1 MTVDFR
7 GTIAT
12 DLGVCVSGDIG
23 SNHISDGTGLI
34 KTQGRLTMDGIM
46 TPARGTAVNLLIVR
60 PQLGV
65 ITRFPKPMFV
75 LRAVPNIID
84 RFTEVEIGCR
94 LTLMEGLQRQDVYDA
109 LQRRPN
115 DWITVPRIIPLGP
128 ERIPIYQDYLAA
140 WTIQA
145 QEVLEYCLGVIG
157 LDLAASSVPL
167 TFRFLRSRIELAQ
180 GYVQVIGDLIRSES
194 KFGRI
199 LPDGK
204 LEIRNLNF
212 SSGQAGPV
220 LTTDNFYSIDA
231 IDGAIEPPDEF
242 SVQYNGAELGAVPQ
256 RTVTQVAEV
265 FSPLVLPLNTPNAAP
280 PG

>member
-1 MTVDFR
+1 MTVDFS

-46 TPARGTAVNLLIVR
+46 TPARGTPVNLLIVR
-60 PQLGV
+60 PQLGL
-65 ITRFPKPMFV
+65 ITRYPKPMFV
-75 LRAVPNIID
+75 LRAAPNIIE

-128 ERIPIYQDYLAA
+128 ERTPTYQDYLAA

-145 QEVLEYCLGVIG
+145 QGLLE
-157 LDLAASSVPL
+157 D
-167 TFRFLRSRIELAQ
+167 
-180 GYVQVIGDLIRSES
+180 
-194 KFGRI
+194 
-199 LPDGK
+199 
-204 LEIRNLNF
+204 
-212 SSGQAGPV
+212 
-220 LTTDNFYSIDA
+220 
-231 IDGAIEPPDEF
+231 
-242 SVQYNGAELGAVPQ
+242 
-256 RTVTQVAEV
+256 
-265 FSPLVLPLNTPNAAP
+265 
-280 PG
+280 